1 MILPSSVKRQRLNY
15 GDGQRWGKA
24 LTRKEIGGKPGD
36 LPTANQIRATAQSR
50 RRQGATLNAA
60 APSRNGCTGRNVPD
74 PVICALALYT
84 RPPRCATEYGI
95 EKLDCGG
102 LRWRPTR
109 IRLRAAEHLSCC
121 GDYPRSESQYQASGE
136 QRQHAPAQ
144 PHQRRT
150 QMRGGGERYTQATAN
165 REISGYAHWTLRH
178 QCQRDTG
185 QRPACRAACA
195 PREPLLPSC
204 FNRRSSLPS
213 AGADHGRARIVAAL
227 HECAPPSW
235 QQEDAAGL
243 SPY

>member
-1 MILPSSVKRQRLNY
+1 LRGWSATGEGPYSEQ
-15 GDGQRWGKA
+15 
-24 LTRKEIGGKPGD
+24 IGGKPGD

-60 APSRNGCTGRNVPD
+60 APSRNGRTGRNVPD
-74 PVICALALYT
+74 PVICAFALYT
-84 RPPRCATEYGI
+84 RPSRRATEYGI

-109 IRLRAAEHLSCC
+109 IRLRAAERLSCC
-121 GDYPRSESQYQASGE
+121 GDHPRSESQYQASSQ

-150 QMRGGGERYTQATAN
+150 QMRGGGERHAQSTAD
-165 REISGYAHWTLRH
+165 REIGGYAHWTLRH
-178 QCQRDTG
+178 QCKRDTG

-195 PREPLLPSC
+195 PCEPLLPAC
-204 FNRRSSLPS
+204 FNRRRGPPP
-213 AGADHGRARIVAAL
+213 AGADHGRPRIVASL

-235 QQEDAAGL
+235 QQEDDAAGL
-243 SPY
+243 SSY